1 MRQIILFISFS
12 FLTSDD
18 RIIISFS
25 HFDRK
30 RSEAATSMVAL
41 SFSPIASSFFYYST
55 SYMAIYTLFVHVH
68 HKTII
73 YTIQM
78 CIVSTGAL
86 STSNYYPDSLE
97 SSFSKSKYSPLLMF
111 CLVSKGQSKRKPHPH
126 GQSFPVA
133 DLISGCFTSQPQSL
147 AFIIGHSQYLAQ
159 SIRIHLKPFI
169 RVLVRSGQFSKPCTS
184 EAVFNKKV

>member
-1 MRQIILFISFS
+1 MRASPIRNTARKVIYFLRRYLLTIILNE
-12 FLTSDD
+12 
-18 RIIISFS
+18 R
-25 HFDRK
+25 FDYK
-30 RSEAATSMVAL
+30 PKL
-41 SFSPIASSFFYYST
+41 
-55 SYMAIYTLFVHVH
+55 
-68 HKTII
+68 
-73 YTIQM
+73 
-78 CIVSTGAL
+78 IVSIGAL

-159 SIRIHLKPFI
+159 SLRVHLKPFI